1 MLEDVLSNP
10 FQLLCVRALGCVEI
24 PVLVLVRGDSFL
36 DRLKQRAR
44 NTVHLGAHPVE
55 KPEKVKPKALEDA
68 FERFE
73 KKQQNTDST
82 FDGAVKSVEKQKR
95 RLEDAFEDAKR
106 KAAENPE
113 EKPRR
118 PFDDLFD

>member
-1 MLEDVLSNP
+1 MIREYEFSCPECKGWIVLDLST
-10 FQLLCVRALGCVEI
+10 GE
-24 PVLVLVRGDSFL
+24 VLRHG
-36 DRLKQRAR
+36 KK
-44 NTVHLGAHPVE
+44 GE

-68 FERFE
+68 FDRFE
-73 KKQQNTDST
+73 KKQQNTDTT

-106 KAAENPE
+106 KAAENPD
-113 EKPRR
+113 EKPHR